1 MDVEGWEDGGGG
13 KRLLRVDRAPA
24 MTHARTRATR
34 LRLETP
40 AQEAWRLTQWVPF
53 FYRFQV
59 LSHAFG
65 QMDSPMAFKPAYS
78 PPAVRVGEKTVP
90 VQHGQD
96 RANSLNAQGV
106 FSDSA

>member
-1 MDVEGWEDGGGG
+1 
-13 KRLLRVDRAPA
+13 
-24 MTHARTRATR
+24 
-34 LRLETP
+34 
-40 AQEAWRLTQWVPF
+40 
-53 FYRFQV
+53 
-59 LSHAFG
+59 
-65 QMDSPMAFKPAYS
+65 MAFKPAYS